1 MAATQANERTLPVAA
16 EHREFAIKV
25 DGQAMPREHQLLAVS
40 ISSEVNRI
48 ASARLVYLDGNA
60 ASGDFP
66 LGNADL
72 LKPGKNVEISAGAGS
87 SQDKLFVGIVV
98 RMSTRVRESSAPQ
111 LVIECRHAATKLT
124 VARRNKSWFDAS
136 DSDIIEELLGGL
148 AGDIET
154 TSLKHKQQV
163 QFHCSDWDF
172 LLGRAHANG
181 LLVGAQED
189 KIVAKKPAVSGSAA
203 CTLQF
208 GSTLLE
214 FDAEIDARK
223 QFSAVKSVSWDPAQ
237 QALIE
242 VEGASPSF
250 AGPGNL
256 SGDDLAAVAAAEAC
270 ELRHAAVVEAEA
282 QAWADGEWLR
292 SRVNKVSGRGK
303 CEGLG
308 SVHPGDVVTLDGVGA
323 RFNGDVLVT
332 GVRHDYDLV
341 QGWKTHIQ
349 FGGVDGLP
357 PMDIAMPPAGG
368 LLAQVSGLQI
378 GVVTSNEDPDGEH
391 RVRVRLPLVSMN
403 DDGIWARM
411 ASLDAGAERGF
422 FFRPEIGD
430 EVVVGFLDA
439 DPRRGV
445 VLGMLHSSAMA
456 APFQGSDDNHEKG
469 YVSREKMRL
478 HFDDEKKVLTI
489 DTAAGNSITL
499 SEEDKSIV
507 IADQNSNTI
516 TMDSEGITV
525 ESQKAITLKA
535 GTELKLESGTGFSAK
550 GGTELKLEGSA
561 SAEISSSATTTVK
574 GSIVQIN

>member
-1 MAATQANERTLPVAA
+1 MSELRALPIAA
-16 EHREFAIKV
+16 EHREFAVKV

-40 ISSEVNRI
+40 ISSEANRI

-60 ASGDFP
+60 AGSDFP

-72 LKPGKNVEISAGAGS
+72 LTPGKPVEISAGAGS
-87 SQDKLFVGIVV
+87 SQDKLFNGIVV
-98 RMSTRVRESSAPQ
+98 RISSRVRESSAPQ
-111 LVIECRHAATKLT
+111 LIVECRHAATRLT
-124 VARRNKSWFDAS
+124 VARRNKSWFDAA
-136 DSDIIEELLGGL
+136 DSEIIEELLGSL
-148 AGDIET
+148 AGDIEA

-163 QFHCSDWDF
+163 QYHCSDWDF
-172 LLGRAHANG
+172 LLARAQANG
-181 LLVGAQED
+181 LMLWAKED
-189 KIVAKKPAVSGSAA
+189 KIVAKKPTLGGSPV

-208 GSTLLE
+208 GATLLD

-223 QFSAVKSVSWDPAQ
+223 QFSAVKSISWDPAQ
-237 QALIE
+237 QALVE
-242 VEGASPSF
+242 AEGASPSF

-256 SGDDLAAVAAAEAC
+256 SGDDLADVAAAEAC
-270 ELRHAAVVEAEA
+270 ELRHAALVEAEA

-292 SRVNKVSGRGK
+292 TRVNKVSGRGK
-303 CEGLG
+303 CEGIG
-308 SVHPGDVVTLDGVGA
+308 SVHVGDVVSLAGVGA
-323 RFNGDVLVT
+323 RFNGDVLVS

-349 FGGVDGLP
+349 FGGVAAAPAG
-357 PMDIAMPPAGG
+357 DIAMPAAGG
-368 LLAQVSGLQI
+368 LLAQVSGLQV

-391 RVRVRLPLVSMN
+391 RVRVRLPLVSMD

-445 VLGMLHSSAMA
+445 ILGMLHSSALA
-456 APFQGSDDNHEKG
+456 PPFQGSDDNHEKG

-478 HFDDEKKVLTI
+478 HFDDEKKVLTM

-499 SEEDKSIV
+499 SEEDKSVV
-507 IADQNSNTI
+507 IADQNGNTI
-516 TMDSEGITV
+516 TMDSEGITI

-535 GTELKLESGTGFSAK
+535 GTELALESGTGFSAK

>member
-1 MAATQANERTLPVAA
+1 MSEVRALPIAA
-16 EHREFAIKV
+16 EHREFAVKV

-40 ISSEVNRI
+40 ISSEANRI

-60 ASGDFP
+60 ASSDFP
-66 LGNADL
+66 LANADL
-72 LKPGKNVEISAGAGS
+72 LAPGKPVEISAGAGS
-87 SQDKLFVGIVV
+87 SQDKLFTGIVV
-98 RMSTRVRESSAPQ
+98 RISTRVRESSAPQ
-111 LVIECRHAATKLT
+111 LIVECRHAATRLT
-124 VARRNKSWFDAS
+124 VVRRDKSWFDAA
-136 DSDIIEELLGGL
+136 DSEIIEELLGGL
-148 AGDIET
+148 AGDIEAT
-154 TSLKHKQQV
+154 PLKHKQQV
-163 QFHCSDWDF
+163 QYHCSDWDF
-172 LLGRAHANG
+172 LLARAQANG
-181 LLVGAQED
+181 LMVWAKED
-189 KIVAKKPAVSGSAA
+189 KIVAKKPALGGAA
-203 CTLQF
+203 VCTLQF
-208 GSTLLE
+208 GATLLD

-237 QALIE
+237 QAL
-242 VEGASPSF
+242 VEAEGVSPSF

-270 ELRHAAVVEAEA
+270 ELRHAALVEAEA

-292 SRVNKVSGRGK
+292 TRVNKVSGRGK
-303 CEGLG
+303 CEGIG
-308 SVHPGDVVTLDGVGA
+308 SVHVGNVVTLAGVGA
-323 RFNGDVLVT
+323 RFNGDVLVS

-341 QGWKTHIQ
+341 QGWKTHLQ
-349 FGGVDGLP
+349 FGGLTAALAA
-357 PMDIAMPPAGG
+357 DIAMPAAGG

-378 GVVTSNEDPDGEH
+378 GVVTSNEDPDSEH
-391 RVRVRLPLVSMN
+391 RVRVRLPLVSMD
-403 DDGIWARM
+403 DDGIWARV

-445 VLGMLHSSAMA
+445 ILGMLHSSALA

-516 TMDSEGITV
+516 TMDSEGITI

-535 GTELKLESGTGFSAK
+535 GTELALESGTGFSAK